1 VHSGNPFDRLS
12 APLIFEQVKLLE
24 TSFSGSL
31 RATSGSLR
39 QLGYFDF
46 HCRAFLIPRLE
57 ASSVPKRSLD
67 VCGYK
72 GCGEAAQYIIEV
84 DGKSLPLCKDHYK
97 NILKRIEARAAEAG
111 TATLDQLS
119 LIEGEEGAFSLV
131 SRRAKKV

>member
-1 VHSGNPFDRLS
+1 M
-12 APLIFEQVKLLE
+12 
-24 TSFSGSL
+24 
-31 RATSGSLR
+31 
-39 QLGYFDF
+39 
-46 HCRAFLIPRLE
+46 
-57 ASSVPKRSLD
+57 PKRSLD

-131 SRRAKKV
+131 SRRAKRV